1 MKSMTFLALAGAF
14 LLSNQIHAAIHSS
27 APPPQQRP
35 TPVTVESSRTMTF
48 VSRFNH
54 EAYKVDIYIPKGA
67 PPPGGYPALYVLDGD
82 TVFATFAEAVRNKS
96 KVKEIEPVVVIGISG
111 ADGPKGGD
119 RTYDFTYSD
128 MSPEEKSFSVDLGD
142 HPRFGGY
149 DQFFRTIQEEV
160 KPMVNRLVPLNA
172 TRASLFGWSLGGLF
186 VVHTMFVHPES
197 FHGYIALSPSIWRG
211 NKAVL
216 AELPDFEKRVS
227 ESKIDLNLF
236 LGVGELEEKFLPSM
250 EKWGYDKDKFRQEIG
265 YVRMVG
271 NAQDLANQ
279 IGLYFEQNK
288 LRFSF
293 NIFKGQTHNSAP
305 WSAVNPALDFEYS
318 LIDENA
324 QGR

>member
-1 MKSMTFLALAGAF
+1 MKSITFLALAGAF

-111 ADGPKGGD
+111 ADGPKGGN

-172 TRASLFGWSLGGLF
+172 KRASLFGWSPRWSICCSYDVCASRVVPRVHCAESVDLGAATKPFLRSSR
-186 VVHTMFVHPES
+186 TS
-197 FHGYIALSPSIWRG
+197 R
-211 NKAVL
+211 
-216 AELPDFEKRVS
+216 S
-227 ESKIDLNLF
+227 EC
-236 LGVGELEEKFLPSM
+236 
-250 EKWGYDKDKFRQEIG
+250 
-265 YVRMVG
+265 
-271 NAQDLANQ
+271 
-279 IGLYFEQNK
+279 
-288 LRFSF
+288 LRARL
-293 NIFKGQTHNSAP
+293 T
-305 WSAVNPALDFEYS
+305 
-318 LIDENA
+318 
-324 QGR
+324 